1 MTPDSTTATRY
12 VYDFEE
18 GDRDKKDLLGGKGA
32 NLSEMTNLGL
42 PVPPGFTVTTEA
54 CRIYMETGYFPEG
67 LMDEVAEHVAKL
79 EEKMGKKLGDPSNP
93 LLVSVRSG
101 AKFSMP
107 GMMDTVLNLGMND
120 ESLKGLIAQSGNE
133 RFAYDAYRRFIQM
146 FGKIVMDVP
155 GEAFEH
161 EIERLKEETGVTE
174 DTDLGAE
181 DLKELTA
188 RFKQVVQ
195 DKTGKGFPDT
205 PMEQLKLAIEAVFQS
220 WSGERAK
227 IYRRQNRIPDSLG
240 TGVNIQTIVFG
251 NLGEDS
257 GTGVAFTRDAGS
269 GAKSYLA
276 EYLPNAQGED
286 VVSGARTPLHL
297 DALKDSDRASY
308 DKLTGIMAQLED
320 HYRDMCDIE
329 FTVEKGKLWM
339 LQTRIGKRTAGAAVK
354 IAVDLVSE
362 GKISEKEAVLRVD
375 PSSLDQLLHPQ
386 FDTSADI
393 VIVAKGLNASPGA
406 AVGKAVFDAH
416 TAVAMAEAGEKV
428 ILVRPMTEPEDVGGM
443 YAAQGILTSRGGKT
457 SHAAVVARGAGKP
470 CVCGAESLKIDVDK
484 REFTVGEHRVV
495 EGDIVAINGN
505 TGEIALGEVP
515 LVEPELSADLS
526 DPGMGRRHPPPQ
538 GAGQRRHPRGR
549 RQGPGVRRRGHR
561 TGADRAHV
569 PGRPSAGSP
578 PDDPGEH
585 ARRGAGG
592 PGRAAGASAGG
603 LHRHLHRHE
612 RPAGDHPSAGPAA
625 ARVPAVVQGAGA
637 ADPGPGNLPFGGE
650 QRVEALPL
658 GEHRR
663 PARLSVHGAVGG
675 EGDRR
680 AQDPSGKRSAVGGVQ
695 PHARHAGGAAGHRE
709 AGSVRHAGAGDHRG
723 CGSGQGGRQRAGD
736 RDHDPA
742 GRGP

>member
-1 MTPDSTTATRY
+1 VTPDSTTATRY

-54 CRIYMETGYFPEG
+54 CRIYMETGDFPEG

-79 EEKMGKKLGDPSNP
+79 EEKMGKKLGDPDNP

-155 GEAFEH
+155 GEEFEH

-227 IYRRQNRIPDSLG
+227 IYRRQNRISDSLG
-240 TGVNIQTIVFG
+240 TGVNVQTIVFG

-286 VVSGARTPLHL
+286 VVSGPAPRCTWTP
-297 DALKDSDRASY
+297 
-308 DKLTGIMAQLED
+308 
-320 HYRDMCDIE
+320 
-329 FTVEKGKLWM
+329 
-339 LQTRIGKRTAGAAVK
+339 
-354 IAVDLVSE
+354 
-362 GKISEKEAVLRVD
+362 
-375 PSSLDQLLHPQ
+375 
-386 FDTSADI
+386 
-393 VIVAKGLNASPGA
+393 
-406 AVGKAVFDAH
+406 
-416 TAVAMAEAGEKV
+416 
-428 ILVRPMTEPEDVGGM
+428 
-443 YAAQGILTSRGGKT
+443 
-457 SHAAVVARGAGKP
+457 
-470 CVCGAESLKIDVDK
+470 
-484 REFTVGEHRVV
+484 
-495 EGDIVAINGN
+495 
-505 TGEIALGEVP
+505 
-515 LVEPELSADLS
+515 
-526 DPGMGRRHPPPQ
+526 
-538 GAGQRRHPRGR
+538 
-549 RQGPGVRRRGHR
+549 
-561 TGADRAHV
+561 
-569 PGRPSAGSP
+569 
-578 PDDPGEH
+578 
-585 ARRGAGG
+585 
-592 PGRAAGASAGG
+592 
-603 LHRHLHRHE
+603 
-612 RPAGDHPSAGPAA
+612 
-625 ARVPAVVQGAGA
+625 
-637 ADPGPGNLPFGGE
+637 
-650 QRVEALPL
+650 
-658 GEHRR
+658 
-663 PARLSVHGAVGG
+663 
-675 EGDRR
+675 
-680 AQDPSGKRSAVGGVQ
+680 
-695 PHARHAGGAAGHRE
+695 
-709 AGSVRHAGAGDHRG
+709 
-723 CGSGQGGRQRAGD
+723 
-736 RDHDPA
+736 
-742 GRGP
+742 